1 LATPLKKAAK
11 LEWEIVALAI
21 MPDHVH
27 LFFSVDPGV
36 APNQLAHRLK
46 GYTSHLLRRELPNLI
61 RLPSLWTRSYFVSA
75 AGRVSSKTIEQY
87 TAAQKTRG

>member
-1 LATPLKKAAK
+1 
-11 LEWEIVALAI
+11 

-36 APNQLAHRLK
+36 APNQLAHCLK

-61 RLPSLWTRSYFVSA
+61 RLPSLWT
-75 AGRVSSKTIEQY
+75 
-87 TAAQKTRG
+87 